1 MIVFVLV
8 FPAFLG
14 IVQIQNTTLEHKNVE
29 FFTGTSLVPLLN
41 VGSVESDG
49 YLLATAFWH
58 TCHGSNKTAS
68 LICWGKNSAGQHGI
82 GTTGSINTPIS
93 SLGLNS
99 PVIDLDVGTSDSTH
113 GYTCAVTQMNELYC
127 WGSNNKK
134 QLGLGDNT
142 PTSTPSKVYFGS
154 NLGAVKVST
163 GYEHACA
170 VLTDGNISCWGWGND
185 GRLGDG
191 GNADRGLPTPT
202 SSLGANRTAVDISTS
217 WQHSCALLDDGS
229 VVCWGDGGY
238 GKLGTGNTNMR
249 TTPHQVIGFG
259 PSKPV
264 KQITSGYY
272 HTCALL
278 VNGSVSCW
286 GSNAYGELGRV
297 QINGI
302 NPHPGLVSGLFGK
315 NIVFIE
321 AGYYSTCAIDD
332 LGEMY
337 CWGNNEWGQLGDG
350 SLSSTTQPVK
360 STSLGFNRRAVAVS
374 MDWHHT
380 CVLLDDASVNC
391 WGDNE
396 YGQLGDG
403 AFESAFTPRVYG
415 NRTLAS
421 PTVSNL
427 IEMQNASILLDG
439 EIFDSLDTNTLNV
452 SIDIP
457 SGMTF
462 NSTSMVLR
470 GYPVYSTQSVW
481 NLTISDVNQSQSG
494 HYRLTI
500 LSDTDRDTIPNME
513 DLDDDNDG
521 VPDEL
526 DACPTQVGNSSLDV
540 VGCVDSDGDG
550 VSNNGDAFPND
561 VTQQT
566 DSDQDGYGDNASG
579 TLPDG
584 CPSDYGLSLR
594 GELFGCLDGDGD
606 GWADSIDA
614 YPAEISQWNDSD
626 GDGFGDSLIGLRGD
640 ACPTEFGPSH
650 EDRFGCPD
658 NDSDGWSNDGDAFPD
673 DATQHADQD
682 TDGYGDNQSSGATL
696 VDTFPTDATQWV
708 DADGDGYGDNPTGN
722 QGDVFPND
730 PNEWLDTD
738 GDTVGNNADAF
749 PFDPSQTTDT
759 DGDGFGDNQ
768 RGNGAD
774 KFPTDATQWS
784 DIDGD
789 GYGDNPEG
797 TTPDAFIAD
806 PTQWLDADGDGYG
819 DNPTGRQAD
828 AFPNDATQ
836 WLDQDGDGLGDNQSG
851 TDPDPYLFDFDND
864 GYNDSIDPLPK
875 LSSPGDLDN
884 DGVRDEIDLFPEDY
898 REWADA
904 DGDGEG
910 DNADTDDDNDG
921 WPDADEIRQGTD
933 PLSGTSQPVDSFEMV
948 IPGTAIGLGAWDLI
962 GMFGGIPLAF
972 WVLFGFVTRNQRT
985 AKYETMLRRSNSRD
999 ELEEVARQWEYSL
1012 MLRLLGPHQGI
1023 RLERLRAELDDRFE
1037 AMNQPLS
1044 SLDEA
1049 HVDQTHLVQSELEDD
1064 WKELPALNNND
1075 LEENI
1080 NGHPGID
1087 TPAQDTDESGY
1098 EWFTN
1103 EDGVSFYRLSGSYE
1117 AWTRYDG

>member
-1 MIVFVLV
+1 MNTQGQ
-8 FPAFLG
+8 LG
-14 IVQIQNTTLEHKNVE
+14 
-29 FFTGTSLVPLLN
+29 
-41 VGSVESDG
+41 
-49 YLLATAFWH
+49 
-58 TCHGSNKTAS
+58 
-68 LICWGKNSAGQHGI
+68 
-82 GTTGSINTPIS
+82 TGSTSSISTPVRSIS
-93 SLGLNS
+93 FSS
-99 PVIDLDVGTSDSTH
+99 PVVDVST
-113 GYTCAVTQMNELYC
+113 GFSSQDGFTCAVTVVAEAYC
-127 WGSNNKK
+127 WGANPKGE
-134 QLGLGDNT
+134 LGADGIAS
-142 PTSTPSKVYFGS
+142 TSTPSRVYFGS

-163 GYEHACA
+163 GYSTACA
-170 VLTDGNISCWGWGND
+170 VITDGSVKCWGWGSD
-185 GRLGDG
+185 GRLGNG
-191 GNADRGLPTPT
+191 MTSDRSTPVST
-202 SSLGANRTAVDISTS
+202 GSFGQNKTAIDVSTS
-217 WQHSCALLDDGS
+217 WSHSCALLDDGS
-229 VVCWGDGGY
+229 VSCWGNGNY
-238 GKLGTGNTNMR
+238 GKLGYGGWQGKVE
-249 TTPHQVIGFG
+249 PYPVAGFG
-259 PSKPV
+259 TSSPV
-264 KQITSGYY
+264 KQISTGYD

-278 VNGSVSCW
+278 VNETVSCW
-286 GSNAYGELGRV
+286 GGNEYGELGRAGSTTSNSLPDQV
-297 QINGI
+297 A
-302 NPHPGLVSGLFGK
+302 GLENKRIVYVDAGFHVS
-315 NIVFIE
+315 
-321 AGYYSTCAIDD
+321 CAVTD
-332 LGEMY
+332 LGEVY
-337 CWGNNEWGQLGDG
+337 CWGRNNFGQLGDG
-350 SLSSTTQPVK
+350 TLTSSSVPVK
-360 STSLGFNRRAVAVS
+360 TMSLGFNRIAKSVS
-374 MDWHHT
+374 AAGYHT
-380 CVLLDDASVNC
+380 CALLDDASVNC
-391 WGDNE
+391 WGRNND
-396 YGQLGDG
+396 GQLGDG
-403 AFESAFTPRVYG
+403 STNSAFFPRVYA
-415 NRTLAS
+415 NRTTSS
-421 PTVSNL
+421 PTVSEIVEL
-427 IEMQNASILLDG
+427 QNYELLLDG
-439 EIFDSLDTNTLNV
+439 EVFETMNATTLNV
-452 SIDIP
+452 SLDAP
-457 SGMTF
+457 QGMTF
-462 NSTSMVLR
+462 NATTMILEGSPSYT
-470 GYPVYSTQSVW
+470 TQSRW
-481 NLTISDVNQSQSG
+481 NITIGDGNHTRTGFFELRV
-494 HYRLTI
+494 I
-500 LSDTDRDTIPNME
+500 PDTDQDSIPNMD

-540 VGCVDSDGDG
+540 VGCIDSDGDG

-640 ACPTEFGPSH
+640 ACPTEFGQSH

-658 NDSDGWSNDGDAFPD
+658 DDSDGWSNNGDAFPD
-673 DATQHADQD
+673 DASQHADQD

-696 VDTFPTDATQWV
+696 VDAFPTDATQWV
-708 DADGDGYGDNPTGN
+708 DSDGDGYGDNPTGN

-730 PNEWLDTD
+730 PNEWFDTD
-738 GDTVGNNADAF
+738 GDAVGNNADAF

-774 KFPTDATQWS
+774 KFPADATQWS

-806 PTQWLDADGDGYG
+806 PTQWLDADGDGFG

-851 TDPDPYLFDFDND
+851 TNPDPYLFDFDND

-884 DGVRDEIDLFPEDY
+884 DGVRDEIDLFPEDF
-898 REWADA
+898 REWSDA

-1049 HVDQTHLVQSELEDD
+1049 HVDQTHLLQSELANE
-1064 WKELPALNNND
+1064 WKELPSLNDSD
-1075 LEENI
+1075 LEENF

-1103 EDGVSFYRLSGSYE
+1103 EDGVSFYRPSGSHE